1 MNDISSESN
10 AFASDNSEGYGS
22 DVKIV
27 CETS

>member
-10 AFASDNSEGYGS
+10 AFASDNSELYEG

-27 CETS
+27 HETS